1 LMQDALARKLRVLRA
16 ERGLTLREAA
26 QRTGVDKDTLS
37 KIERGLRH
45 PYDVTLSKLAKGYGV
60 PVEELLE
67 EPVPLGEAPTEAGP
81 SLLEKALDAV
91 RRDDAKDARAI
102 NRLVA
107 SEGVLEATGVSGY
120 AEDAFRADLRARGFP
135 DEYFENFLWP
145 LVVMASRTTRR
156 GEEADV
162 LRGRADEYD
171 ETLISRSPLT
181 PEVFRGVLEALV
193 EHEHQMEYLSVSMQ
207 EGYVEVGLKEPE
219 NDALKGSDPAVW
231 GSEESRPR
239 TPMPGSAGKQI
250 DVEIRD
256 DLTSNEPASV
266 TITKTSFFELMRDAK
281 ANRLTDEDAWQRL
294 LKAARERSAS

>member
-1 LMQDALARKLRVLRA
+1 MQDALARKLRVLRA

>member
-1 LMQDALARKLRVLRA
+1 MQDTLARKLRVLRA

-81 SLLEKALDAV
+81 SLLEKALDAAG
-91 RRDDAKDARAI
+91 RDDAKDARAI

-107 SEGVLEATGVSGY
+107 SEGVLEATRVSGY

-135 DEYFENFLWP
+135 DEYFEDFLWP

-162 LRGRADEYD
+162 LRGRSDEYD

-181 PEVFRGVLEALV
+181 PEVFRSVLEALL
-193 EHEHQMEYLSVSMQ
+193 EHAHQKEDLSMTMQ
-207 EGYVEVGLKEPE
+207 DGYVEVGLK
-219 NDALKGSDPAVW
+219 
-231 GSEESRPR
+231 
-239 TPMPGSAGKQI
+239 
-250 DVEIRD
+250 
-256 DLTSNEPASV
+256 
-266 TITKTSFFELMRDAK
+266 
-281 ANRLTDEDAWQRL
+281 
-294 LKAARERSAS
+294 ARENV